1 VAGADANP
9 YLVLCSI
16 LGGALVGIEGEMEP
30 EAPITG
36 DAYSQKLDHLPLDW
50 ATAIQAFRRG
60 KHVQTVFSKRLQTML
75 VECKMQELKRFSRH
89 VTDFEYDSYLE
100 TV

>member
-1 VAGADANP
+1 MQPAD
-9 YLVLCSI
+9 
-16 LGGALVGIEGEMEP
+16 
-30 EAPITG
+30 PIVG

-60 KHVQTVFSKRLQTML
+60 KNVEHIFSKRLQTML
-75 VECKMQELKRFSRH
+75 VECKTQEMKRFARY

-100 TV
+100 SV